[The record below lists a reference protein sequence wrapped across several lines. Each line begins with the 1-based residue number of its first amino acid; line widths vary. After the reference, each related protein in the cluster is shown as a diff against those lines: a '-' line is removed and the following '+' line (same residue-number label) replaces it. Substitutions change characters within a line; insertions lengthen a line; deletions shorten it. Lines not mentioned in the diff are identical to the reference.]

1 MQTRYL
7 ISSISHHAYCIA
19 GTDNIVAKLKSELV
33 ERHSIPTSTSNPD
46 YFESHY
52 DTLSI
57 EDARKL
63 RNLHDTMPIGETGK
77 RIFVISI
84 NNITIEAQ
92 NALLKLL
99 EEPAQYAHFFL
110 IIPSAHLLLPTVR
123 SRLNFLQNKSS
134 DESANS
140 PEAKVEA
147 EKFLKLTKAKR
158 LDYIKNFLDEITKE
172 KRSKREAVEFI
183 NSLEK
188 YIYDTKGVKEGKVML
203 EDISL
208 IRKYLNDRAPS
219 LKMLLEYVALKV

>member
-1 MQTRYL
+1 
-7 ISSISHHAYCIA
+7 
-19 GTDNIVAKLKSELV
+19 
-33 ERHSIPTSTSNPD
+33 
-46 YFESHY
+46 
-52 DTLSI
+52 
-57 EDARKL
+57 
-63 RNLHDTMPIGETGK
+63 MPIGETGK